1 MKYVRELEEKLSSGD
16 IDFTLESSGTLSA
29 DLERYRGDLSRVK
42 ASISRKKLALGA
54 DGRKDLVKLASSKFL
69 QLRLKALALK
79 CRLRDRLRA
88 RKYEKE
94 RLERSYRN
102 VMNGASPNPALR
114 IPC

>member
-1 MKYVRELEEKLSSGD
+1 MHELEERLSSGD
-16 IDFTLESSGTLSA
+16 IDLTLESVDSVASQ
-29 DLERYRGDLSRVK
+29 LERHRGNLKKVT
-42 ASISRKKLALGA
+42 ASIKTKTATLGIEGRNDLRK
-54 DGRKDLVKLASSKFL
+54 LVGSKFL

-102 VMNGASPNPALR
+102 VMNGESS
-114 IPC
+114 CQTHMVQC